1 MSVLSALLPERDYRW
16 NFAVMGLD
24 YSLFLLGLSFASVYG
39 VLPLFVHHLTPS
51 NLALGLIA
59 AVRSA
64 GFLVPPILVAG
75 LVERLRRKKPFV
87 VGTTVLE
94 RLPYLVLAVATPLL
108 AGSHP
113 TALLWLFFAMIG
125 GGTLFGGL
133 GMPAWLDL
141 LARML
146 PADWRGRFFGLAA
159 ALGGLLG
166 VAGSAGAAELLHR
179 FAWPAGFALCYACT
193 FACLVVSFVFICLG
207 REPAPAAATPA
218 PHPAAAS
225 YWRRLPTV
233 VRGDR
238 NFGRYLAAMA
248 LITLAGMATSFYT
261 VDAKRSLHLTDAGAG
276 LYSVVLLA
284 TSTIGN
290 VLWGYVGDHHGH
302 KRIVEGGA
310 VCTGLAALL
319 ALLARDAPWGTV
331 GYGLVFLL
339 VGLASSAIQL
349 ASLTFIIDFAPAAQ
363 RPTYIGLATLAQAPF
378 ACGAPLLG
386 GVIAD
391 RAGYPA
397 VFILTAVLAAAG
409 ALIVLLSIV
418 DPRMRPEQAAPVPER
433 TTQVGDASER

>member
-1 MSVLSALLPERDYRW
+1 MSVLSALLPERTYRW
-16 NFAVMGLD
+16 NFTVMGLD

-125 GGTLFGGL
+125 TGTLFGGL
-133 GMPAWLDL
+133 GTPAWLDL

-193 FACLVVSFVFICLG
+193 FACLVVSFAFICLG

-276 LYSVVLLA
+276 LYTVVLLA

-310 VCTGLAALL
+310 VCSGLAPLL
-319 ALLARDAPWGTV
+319 ALLARDASWGTV
-331 GYGLVFLL
+331 GYGVVFLL

-433 TTQVGDASER
+433 TTQV

>member
-1 MSVLSALLPERDYRW
+1 MSLLSALLPERDYRW
-16 NFAVMGLD
+16 NFTVMGLD

-75 LVERLRRKKPFV
+75 VVERLRRKKPFV

-207 REPAPAAATPA
+207 REPAPAAATTA
-218 PHPAAAS
+218 PRPAAAS

-238 NFGRYLAAMA
+238 NFGRYLTAMA
-248 LITLAGMATSFYT
+248 LVTLAGMATSFYT

-276 LYSVVLLA
+276 LYAVVLLA
-284 TSTIGN
+284 ASTTGN

-302 KRIVEGGA
+302 KRTVEGGA

-319 ALLARDAPWGTV
+319 ALLARDAPWGTA
-331 GYGLVFLL
+331 GYGVVFLL

-397 VFILTAVLAAAG
+397 VFILTVLVAAAG

-433 TTQVGDASER
+433 TTQV